1 MMNPWRP
8 YPLIRLVLAYIA
20 GILTAILHLAEVR
33 IGAVFILIPVALA
46 LLLALFP
53 SLLGSYRLR
62 WIRGV
67 IIFSGFI
74 LIGNQMALDFLPSY
88 FQIDTMTNAEKSGIF
103 LARIDDQPAKRT
115 KTVRVMAELFR
126 YDSLT
131 GDFQPAGM
139 TLVYIRRD
147 GPAEKLHNGD
157 LILAAGNPELLP
169 LPGVPGGF
177 DMRHYYARKGIFHQI
192 YLPAGK
198 WKFLCPDPGFSVRRM
213 AGKVRDRL
221 LTILQEN
228 NVTGEEFAVAGALL
242 LGYVSEIDKELLNDY
257 SASGAMH
264 ILSVS
269 GMHVGVI
276 CLFLEFVLSFLE
288 KRRKNSGIAGWVK
301 AVVMIG
307 SIWFYALITGLS
319 PPVQRAAIMLSMV
332 IAGKNMQRQ
341 PEILNILAASLF
353 IVLLSDPFLV
363 MDVGCQF
370 SYLAVVGIVVLQ
382 RPIYDLYV
390 TSKWFPDKV
399 WSLIAVSVAAQLI
412 TFPLALFVFHQ
423 FPNYFLLT
431 NLCAVPLSSLI
442 IYTGIVLLA
451 AGQVSWLGPLIGE
464 ALSFL
469 VWLLNQFVRMVDSLP
484 GSTLKGIFL
493 SMPEMFLLYAIVA
506 FLFLFFLKKRK
517 QWLFLTIV
525 SLILFASSSFIQKM
539 EGRKRSELIVY
550 DGKPA
555 MVDFIQG
562 DSHFLLM
569 QDPLT
574 AVDDYTRNMLV
585 DHWTSGGVRRHFS
598 GYLKPEMT
606 DTVAR
611 RIPSYLTR
619 CGNTFLFHGQRIIIL
634 NNAVSSSRQDPLE
647 TDLLIITDNPR
658 MKMEEILRIYR
669 PERLV
674 IDGSNAWWR
683 VEEWKKEAE
692 RAGVKVHVVG
702 EQGMFRWRDDT
713 G

>member
-33 IGAVFILIPVALA
+33 IGAVFILIPVALTI
-46 LLLALFP
+46 LLALFP

-67 IIFSGFI
+67 IIFSGFL
-74 LIGNQMALDFLPSY
+74 LIGNQMTLDFLPSY

-103 LARIDDQPAKRT
+103 LARIDDQPVKRT

-126 YDSLT
+126 HDSLT
-131 GDFQPAGM
+131 GDFQPAGK
-139 TLVYIRRD
+139 TLIYIRRD
-147 GPAEKLHNGD
+147 GPAETLHNGD
-157 LILAAGNPELLP
+157 LILAAGKPELLP

-198 WKFLCPDPGFSVRRM
+198 WKFLCPDPGFSVLRM

-221 LTILQEN
+221 LVILQKN

-257 SASGAMH
+257 SSSGAMH

-525 SLILFASSSFIQKM
+525 SLILFASFSFIQKM
-539 EGRKRSELIVY
+539 EDRNRSELIVY

-574 AVDDYTRNMLV
+574 AMDDYTRNMLFN
-585 DHWTSGGVRRHFS
+585 HWTSGGVRRHFS

-634 NNAVSSSRQDPLE
+634 NNAVSSSRQDPFE

-683 VEEWKKEAE
+683 VEEWKKEAQ